1 MGLLGPP
8 MTACPHPGVP
18 GWVHTGEASEK
29 GHQKMGIGV
38 SIFLMAVGAILT
50 FAVDLP
56 RNNSGLDLNAV
67 GVILMVFG
75 LVGLLASF
83 VVWND
88 WMPRRR
94 RVDYIDHDPDV
105 IVRRRRHHVLD
116 LDEPAV
122 VRRTTDQGDYYEVR

>member
-1 MGLLGPP
+1 
-8 MTACPHPGVP
+8 
-18 GWVHTGEASEK
+18 
-29 GHQKMGIGV
+29 MGIGV

-75 LVGLLASF
+75 LVGLLASY

-94 RVDYIDHDPDV
+94 RVDYIDQDPDV
-105 IVRRRRHHVLD
+105 IVRRRRRHILD
-116 LDEPAV
+116 LHDTPV
-122 VRRTTDQGDYYEVR
+122 VERHTTDRGEAYYEVR

>member
-1 MGLLGPP
+1 
-8 MTACPHPGVP
+8 
-18 GWVHTGEASEK
+18 
-29 GHQKMGIGV
+29 MGIGV

-50 FAVDLP
+50 FAVHLT

-67 GVILMVFG
+67 GVILMIFG
-75 LVGLLASF
+75 LVGLLASY

-94 RVDYIDHDPDV
+94 RVDFIDHDPDV

-116 LDEPAV
+116 LDEPGV